1 MKSFF
6 MWIDAMLRRLSLL
19 GFIVA
24 SALLL
29 IVGIMGAA
37 DVVSTNIFMKP
48 IPGMVEL
55 SGAILGVIVF
65 LGLAEAQARGANIM
79 IDVST
84 QKMSP
89 RMLRI
94 STIFS
99 LGLGVIF
106 MVMMAWL
113 TTRLAIS
120 AWTYREVALGAL
132 AFPMTPFKA
141 VAAFG
146 AWLAAAEFIRQFV
159 RTIFVGVEIREVK
172 SDV

>member
-65 LGLAEAQARGANIM
+65 LGLRAAG
-79 IDVST
+79 
-84 QKMSP
+84 
-89 RMLRI
+89 
-94 STIFS
+94 
-99 LGLGVIF
+99 
-106 MVMMAWL
+106 
-113 TTRLAIS
+113 TTPLI
-120 AWTYREVALGAL
+120 
-132 AFPMTPFKA
+132 
-141 VAAFG
+141 
-146 AWLAAAEFIRQFV
+146 
-159 RTIFVGVEIREVK
+159 
-172 SDV
+172 